1 MSDAHLEVRP
11 FVEADRPELVELWRR
26 CDLVRP
32 WNDPDRDIDRKVALA
47 DGLLLVGLRSRV
59 LVASVMAGYDG
70 HRGWLNYLAVDP
82 GERGGG
88 VGRLLVGEAERRL
101 SALGCPKLN
110 LQIRRSNLDAVGF
123 YTSLGYVE
131 DDVISMG
138 KRLIHDDDPA
148 Q

>member
-1 MSDAHLEVRP
+1 MSDPHIEVRR
-11 FVEADRPELVELWRR
+11 FIEADRAELVELWRR

-32 WNDPDRDIDRKVALA
+32 WNDPDRDIDRKVALD
-47 DGLLLVGLRSRV
+47 DGLLLVGSRSNV
-59 LVASVMAGYDG
+59 VVAAVMAGYDG

-101 SALGCPKLN
+101 VGLGCPKLN
-110 LQIRRSNLDAVGF
+110 LQIRRSNLDAIGF
-123 YTSLGYVE
+123 YAALGYVE
-131 DDVISMG
+131 DDVISLG
-138 KRLIHDDDPA
+138 KRLIYDDGPA